1 MQDTL
6 IWNTHI
12 QTENSHMVFV
22 AVCALL
28 FLVFYAWFVRFY
40 TKEIFT
46 IASGMFD
53 FRNWGKPVRLPS
65 VSGQMAQRRKFLVV
79 VVSWAGLSWLVY
91 FLLSDGGFTW
101 RFDILPFL
109 MQGENP
115 KVSVMLFSM
124 LFIALYYA
132 FKRVVFYGVGYVIEE
147 DKAATVFWRKGIYH
161 DFLFSLLAVPVLC
174 AVSTLDVGLRTVFMY
189 VLLALFAVLAVFK
202 ILHLSYEG
210 RHLSRF
216 TYLHIFTY
224 LCALEIL
231 VPLFLWKLFFVL

>member
-6 IWNTHI
+6 IWNAHI

-28 FLVFYAWFVRFY
+28 SLVFYAWFVQFY
-40 TKEIFT
+40 AKEIST

-65 VSGQMAQRRKFLVV
+65 VSGQMAQRRKFLLV
-79 VVSWAGLSWLVY
+79 VVSWAGLSWLIY

-101 RFDILPFL
+101 RFNQFPLL
-109 MQGENP
+109 MQGSNP

-124 LFIALYYA
+124 LFTALYYA

-161 DFLFSLLAVPVLC
+161 DFLFSLLAVPLLC
-174 AVSTLDVGLRTVFMY
+174 AVSTLDFAFRTFFMY
-189 VLLALFAVLAVFK
+189 VLLVLFAVLAVFK

-210 RHLSRF
+210 HNLSRF
-216 TYLHIFTY
+216 TYFHIFTY
-224 LCALEIL
+224 LCVLEIL
-231 VPLFLWKLFFVL
+231 VPLFLWRLFFVL